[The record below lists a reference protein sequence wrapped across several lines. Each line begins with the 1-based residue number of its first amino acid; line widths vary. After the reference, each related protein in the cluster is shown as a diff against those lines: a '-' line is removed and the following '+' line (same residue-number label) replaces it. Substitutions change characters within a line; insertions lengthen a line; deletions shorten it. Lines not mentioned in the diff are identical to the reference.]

1 MARQTK
7 PLSVK
12 EIESAKPKEADY
24 VLYDGDG
31 LELLIKSSGSKIWQF
46 RYIRPVTKKRA
57 KKSIGPYPS
66 VTLADARNYRAESR
80 SLLAKQ
86 IDPQEHQ
93 QEQLRSSL
101 EAKTNTF
108 QLVAERWW
116 NVKKAS
122 VTEDYAED
130 IWRSLERDVF
140 PAIGDVSV
148 TDIKAHTLVQA
159 VQPVQARGALETV
172 RRLCQRINE
181 VMIYAQNTGLIDA
194 VTSVNIG
201 KAFEKPQKKNMPSIR
216 PDQLPQLMQTMRT
229 ASISLSTRCLFMWQL
244 LTITRPAEAAEARWE
259 EVDIEAR
266 EWKIPAARMKM
277 NRDHT
282 VPLSDEAIAI
292 LEMMKP
298 LSGNRE
304 FIFPSR
310 IKPTQPMNSQTVNAA
325 LKRAGLGGILVS
337 HGLRSIA
344 STALNEEGFPPDVIE
359 AALAHVD
366 KNEVRRAYNRS
377 DYLEQ
382 RRPMMQ
388 WWANFVQVADRG
400 SIIEGGSNGIQ
411 LLAMANTPNW
421 IDPTTVDNFSP
432 HDEAC

>member
-1 MARQTK
+1 M
-7 PLSVK
+7 
-12 EIESAKPKEADY
+12 
-24 VLYDGDG
+24 
-31 LELLIKSSGSKIWQF
+31 
-46 RYIRPVTKKRA
+46 
-57 KKSIGPYPS
+57 
-66 VTLADARNYRAESR
+66 R
-80 SLLAKQ
+80 S
-86 IDPQEHQ
+86 
-93 QEQLRSSL
+93 
-101 EAKTNTF
+101 
-108 QLVAERWW
+108 W
-116 NVKKAS
+116 
-122 VTEDYAED
+122 
-130 IWRSLERDVF
+130 
-140 PAIGDVSV
+140 
-148 TDIKAHTLVQA
+148 
-159 VQPVQARGALETV
+159 
-172 RRLCQRINE
+172 
-181 VMIYAQNTGLIDA
+181 IYAQNTGLIDA
-194 VTSVNIG
+194 VPSVNIG

-259 EVDIEAR
+259 EVDMEAR

-304 FIFPSR
+304 FIFSSR

-344 STALNEEGFPPDVIE
+344 STALNEEGFLPDVIE

-388 WWANFVQVADRG
+388 WWADFVMAADRG
-400 SIIEGGSNGIQ
+400 SMIEGGMRGER
-411 LLAMANTPNW
+411 LAG
-421 IDPTTVDNFSP
+421 
-432 HDEAC
+432 

>member
-57 KKSIGPYPS
+57 KKSIGSYPS

-194 VTSVNIG
+194 VPSVNIG

-310 IKPTQPMNSQTVNAA
+310 IKPNQPMNSQTVNAS
-325 LKRAGLGGILVS
+325 LKRAGFGGVLVS

-344 STALNEEGFPPDVIE
+344 STALNEQGFPPDVIE

-388 WWANFVQVADRG
+388 WWADFVMAADHG
-400 SIIEGGSNGIQ
+400 SMIEGGIK
-411 LLAMANTPNW
+411 AMRL
-421 IDPTTVDNFSP
+421 VG
-432 HDEAC
+432 

>member
-12 EIESAKPKEADY
+12 VIESAKPKEADY

-31 LELLIKSSGSKIWQF
+31 LELLIKPSGSKIWQF

-57 KKSIGPYPS
+57 KKSIGPCPS

-80 SLLAKQ
+80 SLLVKQ

-116 NVKKAS
+116 KVKKAS
-122 VTEDYAED
+122 VTEDYADD
-130 IWRSLERDVF
+130 ICRSLERDVF
-140 PAIGDVSV
+140 PAIGDISV
-148 TDIKAHTLVQA
+148 TEIKAHTLVKA
-159 VQPVQARGALETV
+159 IQPVQARGALETV

-194 VTSVNIG
+194 IPSVNIG
-201 KAFEKPQKKNMPSIR
+201 KAFEKPQKKNMPSIL
-216 PDQLPQLMQTMRT
+216 PNQLPQLMQTMRT

-244 LTITRPAEAAEARWE
+244 LTITRPAEAAEAQWDE
-259 EVDIEAR
+259 IDFDVS
-266 EWKIPAARMKM
+266 EWKIPATRMKM

-282 VPLSDEAIAI
+282 VPLSNEALSI
-292 LEMMKP
+292 LEMMKS
-298 LSGNRE
+298 LSDGRE

-325 LKRAGLGGILVS
+325 LKRAGLGGVLVS

-344 STALNEEGFPPDVIE
+344 STALNKKGFPPDVIE

-388 WWANFVQVADRG
+388 WWADFVNKADSG
-400 SIIEGGSNGIQ
+400 SI
-411 LLAMANTPNW
+411 
-421 IDPTTVDNFSP
+421 VDTGKREFKLVS
-432 HDEAC
+432 